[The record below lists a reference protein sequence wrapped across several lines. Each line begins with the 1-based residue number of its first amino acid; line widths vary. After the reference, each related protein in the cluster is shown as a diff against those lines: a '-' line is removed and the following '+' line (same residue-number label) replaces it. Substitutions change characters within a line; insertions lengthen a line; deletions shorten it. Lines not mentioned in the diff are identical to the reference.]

1 MPQFVPTETECRSGC
16 KSSVMGQAGNGLLK
30 PGYGTFSCRRWPGGS
45 RCGKRLLADDLSTLF
60 DIPDPA
66 QLPWTDRN
74 SPLLGGSGAT
84 PATGGSL
91 TTPPKPQSHTR
102 RPHLRLLAVSRQR
115 AAQHPQTPH
124 RLGERRASW
133 IEFRGSWTSIAGRL
147 GPRRFRTE
155 GPGRVALR
163 PVRERDLALA
173 RQLFGPQFPIL

>member
-1 MPQFVPTETECRSGC
+1 MQIVCDGAGWKCFVDAWLRYIFMPPGC
-16 KSSVMGQAGNGLLK
+16 
-30 PGYGTFSCRRWPGGS
+30 S

-60 DIPDPA
+60 GIPDPA

-91 TTPPKPQSHTR
+91 TTPQVPITQPPTSPKTFGG
-102 RPHLRLLAVSRQR
+102 V
-115 AAQHPQTPH
+115 AATGGA
-124 RLGERRASW
+124 RERRASW

-173 RQLFGPQFPIL
+173 RQLFGPQFPILRARQRYEEGNEIIDLSLC